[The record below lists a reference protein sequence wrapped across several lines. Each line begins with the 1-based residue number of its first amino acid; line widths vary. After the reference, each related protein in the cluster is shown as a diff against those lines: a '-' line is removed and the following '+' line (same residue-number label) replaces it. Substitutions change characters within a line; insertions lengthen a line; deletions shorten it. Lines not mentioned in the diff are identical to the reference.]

1 MENITMKIS
10 FLDKIRDKIEETIS
24 SYYEDPNQFTEIEIN
39 KLYNHLNNNDFIDDE
54 SSSSSDDDND
64 DNNFNFDGI
73 HNFISYDEENPTET
87 AIDFYNNF
95 LNNNINND
103 MINRY
108 SDKNYLQ
115 LYKNYKKNFNF

>member
-10 FLDKIRDKIEETIS
+10 FLDKIKNKIEETIS
-24 SYYEDPNQFTEIEIN
+24 SYFKDPNQFTKLEID
-39 KLYNHLNNNDFIDDE
+39 KLYNHLNNNDFNDDE

-64 DNNFNFDGI
+64 DTDFDFDGI
-73 HNFISYDEENPTET
+73 HNFMSYNEENPSDT

-95 LNNNINND
+95 LNNNINNY

-108 SDKNYLQ
+108 TYKNYLK
-115 LYKNYKKNFNF
+115 LYKNYKMNF

>member
-10 FLDKIRDKIEETIS
+10 FLDKIKDKIEETIT
-24 SYYEDPNQFTEIEIN
+24 SYYKEPNQFTELEIN
-39 KLYNHLNNNDFIDDE
+39 KLYNHLNNSDFNDDE
-54 SSSSSDDDND
+54 SSSSSDDDD
-64 DNNFNFDGI
+64 DTNFNFDGI
-73 HNFISYDEENPTET
+73 YNFISYDEENPSET

-108 SDKNYLQ
+108 TDKNYLK
-115 LYKNYKKNFNF
+115 LYKNYKMNF

>member
-1 MENITMKIS
+1 MENINMKII
-10 FLDKIRDKIEETIS
+10 FLEKIRDKIEETIS
-24 SYYEDPNQFTEIEIN
+24 SYYEDPNQFTEMEIN
-39 KLYNHLNNNDFIDDE
+39 KLYNHLNNSDFNDDE

-64 DNNFNFDGI
+64 DTDFSFDSI
-73 HNFISYDEENPTET
+73 HNFMSYNEENPSDT

-108 SDKNYLQ
+108 TDKNYLK
-115 LYKNYKKNFNF
+115 LYKNYKMNF